1 MMMHLRATS
10 RCARASRAAL
20 RIAPLA
26 LFLLLISIAALAPS
40 SLGTPLAR
48 LGGLSAYLA
57 LSILLFLAQVLLVL
71 LPTPGETGD

>member
-1 MMMHLRATS
+1 MMPPQASAPRARAGRAT
-10 RCARASRAAL
+10 L
-20 RIAPLA
+20 RVAPLA

-40 SLGTPLAR
+40 PLGAPLAR

-71 LPTPGETGD
+71 LPAPGETGD